1 MQKPTSSCYVLDA
14 EAEPP
19 FLTKECV
26 PVSATG
32 DTNLAAPCVGPTF
45 GICWHF
51 KKMGM
56 EGSTAVPDAVMVG
69 LLPLLHGREF
79 LKLGIF

>member
-1 MQKPTSSCYVLDA
+1 MQKPASSCYVLDA
-14 EAEPP
+14 GAEPP

-56 EGSTAVPDAVMVG
+56 EAA
-69 LLPLLHGREF
+69 LLSLTLLWWGFPLCF
-79 LKLGIF
+79 VDMSS